1 MNIDD
6 IEMCKELRR
15 KIFLAAQKGGASH
28 LASSYSCLEILYT
41 LYVKKVMKIDLMDVR
56 DRNRDRF
63 ILSKGHA
70 ALALYAVMNALG
82 VMENKTLENYLQ
94 PGSCMGGE
102 PCMRDFPWIET
113 STGSLGHGFSVAVGM
128 AIAQKLD
135 GSDSRT
141 FVLIGDGEC
150 EEGTIWEAAM
160 SARAFQ
166 LNNLVAILDCNGLQQ
181 MKSVGGTIGLAN
193 WREKWEAFG
202 WLVKETA
209 GHDIEALERVLCEKN
224 ETNKPLLI
232 IAHTVK
238 GKGVSIIENNP
249 VWHYR
254 APKKSEKQV
263 FESELG
269 ISEIT

>member
-15 KIFLAAQKGGASH
+15 KIYLIAQKGGASH

-41 LYVKKVMKIDLMDVR
+41 LYVKKVMKIDITNLQ

-63 ILSKGHA
+63 VLSKGHA
-70 ALALYAVMNALG
+70 VLALYVVMNALG
-82 VMENKTLENYLQ
+82 MLENEKLENYLQ
-94 PGSCMGGE
+94 AHSSMGGE
-102 PCMRDFPWIET
+102 PCVRDFSWIET

-135 GSDSRT
+135 AINART
-141 FVLIGDGEC
+141 YVLVGDGEC

-181 MKSVGGTIGLAN
+181 MKPVDGTIGMTN

-202 WLVKETA
+202 WLVKEVE
-209 GHDIEALERVLCEKN
+209 GHDIEALEQVLSEKN
-224 ETNKPLLI
+224 ETNSPLLI
-232 IAHTVK
+232 IAHTIK

-254 APKKSEKQV
+254 APKKSEKRI
-263 FESELG
+263 FERELG
-269 ISEIT
+269 ISEMI